1 MTDKPAI
8 AYADGSCLGNPGP
21 GGWGVVIIEPDGK
34 VIELSG
40 GEPKT
45 TNNRMEM
52 TAAIEAL
59 RRTAPGARVI
69 LHSDSRLVINT
80 MNLGWKRKANTDL
93 WRLLDAESALRRV
106 TYQWVPGHEGIALNE
121 RADALAQAAA
131 RRAQRAWI

>member
-106 TYQWVPGHEGIALNE
+106 TYEWVPGHEGVALNE

>member
-1 MTDKPAI
+1 
-8 AYADGSCLGNPGP
+8 
-21 GGWGVVIIEPDGK
+21 
-34 VIELSG
+34 
-40 GEPKT
+40 
-45 TNNRMEM
+45 MEM

-69 LHSDSRLVINT
+69 LRSDSRLVINT

-131 RRAQRAWI
+131 RKAQRAWI

>member
-69 LHSDSRLVINT
+69 LRSDSRLVINT

-131 RRAQRAWI
+131 RKAQRAWI

>member
-69 LHSDSRLVINT
+69 LRSDSRLVINT

-106 TYQWVPGHEGIALNE
+106 TYEWVPGHEGVALNE

>member
-69 LHSDSRLVINT
+69 LRSDSRLVINT

-106 TYQWVPGHEGIALNE
+106 TYEWVPGHEGVALNE

-131 RRAQRAWI
+131 RKAQRAWI

>member
-131 RRAQRAWI
+131 RKAQRAWI